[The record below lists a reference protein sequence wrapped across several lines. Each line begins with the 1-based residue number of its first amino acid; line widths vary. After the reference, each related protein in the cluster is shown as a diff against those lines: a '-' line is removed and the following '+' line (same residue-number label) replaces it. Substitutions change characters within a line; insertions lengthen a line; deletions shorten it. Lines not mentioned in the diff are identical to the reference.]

1 MSLAYVGIGANLQDP
16 VAQVKQ
22 ALAELARL
30 PRSRLLKSSS
40 LYRSAPLGY
49 ADQPDFVNAVASLET
64 SLKPVELLA
73 QLQTIEK
80 SQGRKRSFKNAP
92 RSLDLDLL
100 LFDQMTLDLP
110 HLKIPHPRMHERA
123 FVLEPLL
130 EIAPAIAIPGVGP
143 AAARMADIKNPKVE
157 RIA

>member
-1 MSLAYVGIGANLQDP
+1 MSLAYVGIGSNLQDP

-22 ALAELARL
+22 AFAELGRL
-30 PRSRLLKSSS
+30 PRTRLLGSSS

-64 SLKPVELLA
+64 SLKPVELLS
-73 QLQTIEK
+73 QLQTIERN
-80 SQGRKRSFKNAP
+80 QGRKRSFKNAP

-100 LFDQMTLDLP
+100 LFDGMSLDLP

-123 FVLEPLL
+123 FVLKPLL
-130 EIAPAIAIPGVGP
+130 EIAPGIAIPGLGP
-143 AAARMADIKNPKVE
+143 AAARLSEIADQKVE